1 MEVHH
6 HPHIGKKKFKEYI
19 IEGLMIFFAVTMGF
33 FAEQFR
39 EYIVERKQE
48 VEIMHNLVED
58 LHQDQLSLKSA
69 DNWYNNQLIP
79 AGDSIKYLLN
89 NPNTY
94 SNDNSLYVNFRYVIR
109 YLSIDVSVNNKTYNQ
124 LKNNKGFS
132 LIQNKILIDSINKYY
147 NNIDIIRGLEG
158 YLFQEKQELRQILPK
173 ILNGNMY
180 DQVVNEKDHVIRPIN
195 SLKSKE
201 ITEELK
207 NELLIRLSDI
217 NSVSR
222 NIVNRIMKLELQS
235 KLLSEHISKNYEFK
249 NRQD

>member
-6 HPHIGKKKFKEYI
+6 HPQIGKKEFKEYI

-58 LHQDQLSLKSA
+58 LEQDQLSLKSA
-69 DNWYNNQLIP
+69 DNWYSSQLIP

-173 ILNGNMY
+173 ILIH
-180 DQVVNEKDHVIRPIN
+180 K
-195 SLKSKE
+195 
-201 ITEELK
+201 
-207 NELLIRLSDI
+207 
-217 NSVSR
+217 
-222 NIVNRIMKLELQS
+222 KL
-235 KLLSEHISKNYEFK
+235 F
-249 NRQD
+249 